1 MAIADF
7 EATEDQIAVARS
19 GLTIQAEVHG
29 LDLTDPKV
37 QAFIEG
43 QVAVQAQ
50 MAAEITHVYKIMHKQ
65 MGVASDD

>member
-7 EATEDQIAVARS
+7 TASADQIAIARS
-19 GLTIQAEVHG
+19 GLTIQAEAHG
-29 LDLTDPKV
+29 LDLTDPGV

-43 QVAVQAQ
+43 QVQVQAQ
-50 MAAEITHVYKIMHKQ
+50 MAAEITHVYNIMHKQ